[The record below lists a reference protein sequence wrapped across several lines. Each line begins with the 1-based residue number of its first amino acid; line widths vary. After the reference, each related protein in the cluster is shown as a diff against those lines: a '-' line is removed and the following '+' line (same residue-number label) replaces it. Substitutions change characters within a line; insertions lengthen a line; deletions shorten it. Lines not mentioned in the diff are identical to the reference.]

1 MPVDSDSAIAWHR
14 AQLKKLRETL
24 KNIETSRFTVGEPA
38 QSSRTGKTQKAVA
51 ELEQKIRQSQHII
64 AAYERQTRRPLA
76 TDQRSLASV
85 SWSSWNAQA
94 AHSRRQFAV
103 SLHWP
108 EHRRASPA
116 GFEPAVRY
124 FGALPMRS
132 RPSTVR
138 RANSWRSLFLSPL
151 PCTK

>member
-24 KNIETSRFTVGEPA
+24 KNTETARFTVGEPA
-38 QSSRTGKTQKAVA
+38 QSSRAGKTQKAVA

-85 SWSSWNAQA
+85 
-94 AHSRRQFAV
+94 R
-103 SLHWP
+103 
-108 EHRRASPA
+108 RRARKAQVGP
-116 GFEPAVRY
+116 
-124 FGALPMRS
+124 S
-132 RPSTVR
+132 RPRQRDPTTR
-138 RANSWRSLFLSPL
+138 R
-151 PCTK
+151 

>member
-24 KNIETSRFTVGEPA
+24 KNIETARFTVGVPA
-38 QSSRTGKTQKAVA
+38 QSSRTGKTQKAIA

-94 AHSRRQFAV
+94 AHGRGGNSR
-103 SLHWP
+103 
-108 EHRRASPA
+108 
-116 GFEPAVRY
+116 
-124 FGALPMRS
+124 
-132 RPSTVR
+132 
-138 RANSWRSLFLSPL
+138 
-151 PCTK
+151 

>member
-24 KNIETSRFTVGEPA
+24 KGIETTRFTVGESLLA
-38 QSSRTGKTQKAVA
+38 NRAGKTRKTIA

-85 SWSSWNAQA
+85 SWSAWNAQA
-94 AHSRRQFAV
+94 AHGRGSNSR
-103 SLHWP
+103 
-108 EHRRASPA
+108 
-116 GFEPAVRY
+116 
-124 FGALPMRS
+124 
-132 RPSTVR
+132 
-138 RANSWRSLFLSPL
+138 
-151 PCTK
+151 

>member
-24 KNIETSRFTVGEPA
+24 RGIETARVMVGESA
-38 QSSRTGKTQKAVA
+38 QANRTGKTQKTIA

-85 SWSSWNAQA
+85 SWSSWAVQP
-94 AHSRRQFAV
+94 AHGRNSR
-103 SLHWP
+103 
-108 EHRRASPA
+108 
-116 GFEPAVRY
+116 
-124 FGALPMRS
+124 
-132 RPSTVR
+132 
-138 RANSWRSLFLSPL
+138 
-151 PCTK
+151 

>member
-24 KNIETSRFTVGEPA
+24 KNIESARFTVGEPA
-38 QSSRTGKTQKAVA
+38 QSSRTGKTQKAIA

-85 SWSSWNAQA
+85 SWSAWNAQA
-94 AHSRRQFAV
+94 AHRSGSNSRR
-103 SLHWP
+103 
-108 EHRRASPA
+108 
-116 GFEPAVRY
+116 
-124 FGALPMRS
+124 
-132 RPSTVR
+132 
-138 RANSWRSLFLSPL
+138 
-151 PCTK
+151 

>member
-24 KNIETSRFTVGEPA
+24 KNVETTRFTAGVPTLSG
-38 QSSRTGKTQKAVA
+38 RTGKTQKAIA

-85 SWSSWNAQA
+85 SWSAWNAQA
-94 AHSRRQFAV
+94 PHRSGSNSRR
-103 SLHWP
+103 
-108 EHRRASPA
+108 
-116 GFEPAVRY
+116 
-124 FGALPMRS
+124 
-132 RPSTVR
+132 
-138 RANSWRSLFLSPL
+138 
-151 PCTK
+151 

>member
-24 KNIETSRFTVGEPA
+24 KNIETTRFTVGEHA
-38 QSSRTGKTQKAVA
+38 HSSRIGKTQKAVS

-85 SWSSWNAQA
+85 SWGTWNAQVP
-94 AHSRRQFAV
+94 HRSGNNSRR
-103 SLHWP
+103 
-108 EHRRASPA
+108 
-116 GFEPAVRY
+116 
-124 FGALPMRS
+124 
-132 RPSTVR
+132 
-138 RANSWRSLFLSPL
+138 
-151 PCTK
+151 

>member
-24 KNIETSRFTVGEPA
+24 RNVETARFTVGEPA
-38 QSSRTGKTQKAVA
+38 LSGRTGKTQKTIA

-85 SWSSWNAQA
+85 SWSAWNAQA
-94 AHSRRQFAV
+94 AHRGNSSSR
-103 SLHWP
+103 
-108 EHRRASPA
+108 
-116 GFEPAVRY
+116 
-124 FGALPMRS
+124 
-132 RPSTVR
+132 
-138 RANSWRSLFLSPL
+138 
-151 PCTK
+151 

>member
-24 KNIETSRFTVGEPA
+24 RGIETTRFTVGE
-38 QSSRTGKTQKAVA
+38 SSQAIRAGKIRKTIA

-85 SWSSWNAQA
+85 SWSAWNAQA
-94 AHSRRQFAV
+94 AHGRGSNSR
-103 SLHWP
+103 
-108 EHRRASPA
+108 
-116 GFEPAVRY
+116 
-124 FGALPMRS
+124 
-132 RPSTVR
+132 
-138 RANSWRSLFLSPL
+138 
-151 PCTK
+151 

>member
-24 KNIETSRFTVGEPA
+24 KNIETTRFTVSEPA
-38 QSSRTGKTQKAVA
+38 RTGKTQKTIA
-51 ELEQKIRQSQHII
+51 ELQQKIRQSQHII

-94 AHSRRQFAV
+94 AHSR
-103 SLHWP
+103 S
-108 EHRRASPA
+108 SS
-116 GFEPAVRY
+116 G
-124 FGALPMRS
+124 
-132 RPSTVR
+132 
-138 RANSWRSLFLSPL
+138 
-151 PCTK
+151 